1 LLAGK
6 QLHWCAVLIHRRPTA
21 RRPESTDTP
30 PGGTLRSMAP
40 SAFLPAMI
48 YEIGNGA
55 AAPVIAITALDLG
68 ASPKEAGLLLALLGI
83 GQVLGDM
90 PSSWL
95 ADRLGDR
102 RAMVVAAAVAMAAWF
117 TGMRA
122 SSPVLLGVALTVVGM
137 ANATFYLA
145 RQSYLS
151 EVVPSALRARAMSTL
166 GGAHRVGL
174 FIGPFVGAAAIGVGG
189 LRAAYLVAIAAAAAA
204 ATLLLVIPDLDRASD
219 RPPVVR
225 GKVRPARMFADHRR
239 LFLTLGTA
247 VLAVGAVRAAR
258 QTVLPLWSQHIGL
271 DPQTTS
277 VVFGIAS
284 AVDMAL
290 FYPSGK
296 VMDLFGRLSIALP
309 SMLVLGSSMMLLP
322 LTRGV
327 VSLTLVAMFMSFG
340 NGIGSGIMMTLGTD
354 VSPADN
360 RTSFLSVWRT
370 FSDTGNAAGP
380 AVVSAVALAWTLPA
394 GIVAVGFTGLF
405 AAAGLAL
412 WAPRYSEYATRGT
425 ASRRLVAVRADA
437 SPH

>member
-1 LLAGK
+1 
-6 QLHWCAVLIHRRPTA
+6 
-21 RRPESTDTP
+21 
-30 PGGTLRSMAP
+30 MAP

-55 AAPVIAITALDLG
+55 AAPIIAITALDLG
-68 ASPKEAGLLLALLGI
+68 ASPKQAGLVLALLGI

-102 RAMVVAAAVAMAAWF
+102 RAMVVAATVAIAAWF
-117 TGMRA
+117 AAMRA
-122 SSPVLLGVALTVVGM
+122 PSALLLGVALTVVGM

-151 EVVPSALRARAMSTL
+151 DVVPPALRARAMSTL
-166 GGAHRVGL
+166 GGAHRIGL
-174 FIGPFVGAAAIGVGG
+174 FIGPFVGAAAIGAGG
-189 LRAAYLVAIAAAAAA
+189 LRAAYLVALAAAAAA
-204 ATLLLVIPDLDRASD
+204 AILLLVIPDLDRAAD
-219 RPPVVR
+219 RPPAVR
-225 GKVRPARMFADHRR
+225 GTARPVRMFADHRR
-239 LFLTLGTA
+239 LFLTLGMA

-258 QTVLPLWSQHIGL
+258 QTVLPLWSQHLGL

-277 VVFGIAS
+277 VVFGISS

-309 SMLVLGSSMMLLP
+309 SMLILGGSMMLLP

-327 VSLTLVAMFMSFG
+327 VSLTLIAMVMSFG

-380 AVVSAVALAWTLPA
+380 MVVSAVALVWTLPA
-394 GIVAVGFTGLF
+394 GIVAVGFTGLL
-405 AAAGLAL
+405 AAAGLAV
-412 WAPRYSEYATRGT
+412 WAPRYSEYATRGV
-425 ASRRLVAVRADA
+425 ASRRPAAVRADA
-437 SPH
+437 SAHPAAEAGAGRPGRLTARSRRRPTRG